1 MLGVAALQN
10 EVQLLDDTPE
20 MSIPFYPLIASR
32 AGTYLLTHAHLIH
45 TILRMIQLK
54 IILLPHKKPKT
65 YPPLQQGKQSKIR
78 SSHCW
83 MTSQLIAS
91 PSPGLSGYVHPEHRW
106 MTTKFWQ
113 SITNNPN
120 YFLHTQDT
128 PKQPH
133 PPWTEFLFCVIPSI
147 FENLTD
153 LILTT
158 IPYGQYSIIP
168 HYDWGTRGITGHAL
182 LFGKREKR
190 RLTAVYW
197 SKLWIILF
205 PAGEG

>member
-1 MLGVAALQN
+1 
-10 EVQLLDDTPE
+10 
-20 MSIPFYPLIASR
+20 
-32 AGTYLLTHAHLIH
+32 
-45 TILRMIQLK
+45 MIQLK

-133 PPWTEFLFCVIPSI
+133 PPWTEFLFCVSNSKHFWKFNWFNPHNNPIWSI
-147 FENLTD
+147 QYYPTLWLGNQRHYRSRIAIWEKGEEKTDCSLLVQTVDYTFPCRWRLANAPCSNDGVGFWSTD
-153 LILTT
+153 L
-158 IPYGQYSIIP
+158 
-168 HYDWGTRGITGHAL
+168 GTLASVL
-182 LFGKREKR
+182 
-190 RLTAVYW
+190 
-197 SKLWIILF
+197 
-205 PAGEG
+205 